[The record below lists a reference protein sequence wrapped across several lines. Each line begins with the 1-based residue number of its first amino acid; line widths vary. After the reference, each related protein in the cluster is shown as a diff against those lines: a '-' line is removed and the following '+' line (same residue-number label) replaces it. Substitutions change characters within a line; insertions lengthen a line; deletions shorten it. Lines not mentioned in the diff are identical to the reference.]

1 MSNDFRSAGA
11 TLCFFS
17 ILHVSIRFT
26 AFLCREY
33 RKHEADGRTD
43 GRTDWVQRLMRLP
56 RKGHMTY
63 TVEYFMRDDL
73 DRSSFRSS
81 YRYYQH
87 CGVLY
92 SR

>member
-1 MSNDFRSAGA
+1 MSRIS
-11 TLCFFS
+11 
-17 ILHVSIRFT
+17 
-26 AFLCREY
+26 
-33 RKHEADGRTD
+33 EARD

-63 TVEYFMRDDL
+63 TVECFMRDDP

-87 CGVLY
+87 CGIAAKTSDNKFPY
-92 SR
+92 TQ